1 MSLLKMAKLLILNFS
16 FMNEKYLKDQKNQ
29 FKNKIIVI
37 TGSTQGSGAETAKL
51 FAARG
56 AKAITICGRQ
66 EEKGK
71 KVREEIESLG
81 AKCLYVKADL
91 AKVEDCKKII
101 SLTDKE
107 FGTVNVL
114 VNVAGYTQRGTILS
128 ATLENYENNFNINA
142 RAPFILM
149 QESIKIMIRDKNKGT
164 IANVLSMAMYSG
176 MPFIVAYSGSKGAL
190 SIMTRNI
197 ANAVS
202 GHQIRVN
209 AINIGWTDT
218 PAEHDIQTKVHKGGE
233 DWLKNAE
240 KKVPFKRLTKTID
253 VAKGLAFMCSEES
266 GLMTGSIIDFDQTVH
281 GWHSYSA
288 YDTNILDD
296 SLLGE

>member
-1 MSLLKMAKLLILNFS
+1 MDSNNYTFDIKK
-16 FMNEKYLKDQKNQ
+16 Q
-29 FKNKIIVI
+29 FEGKVIII

-66 EEKGK
+66 ENKGLQIK
-71 KVREEIESLG
+71 KEIEELG

-91 AKVEDCKKII
+91 SKVEDCKKIVA
-101 SLTDKE
+101 LTDTE
-107 FGTVNVL
+107 FGTVNSL
-114 VNVAGYTQRGTILS
+114 VNVAGYTERGTILS

-142 RAPFILM
+142 RAPFILI
-149 QESIKIMIRDKNKGT
+149 QEVVKIMIRDKNNGT

-176 MPFIVAYSGSKGAL
+176 MPFIVAYSGSKAAL
-190 SIMTRNI
+190 AIMTKNI
-197 ANAVS
+197 ANSLA

-209 AINIGWTDT
+209 ALNIGWTDT
-218 PAEHDIQTKVHKGGE
+218 PAEHDIQKRVHKKGE
-233 DWLKNAE
+233 DWLSKEEN
-240 KKVPFKRLTKTID
+240 KVPYKRLTKPLD
-253 VAKGLAFMCSEES
+253 VAKGLAFMCSDES
-266 GLMTGSIIDFDQTVH
+266 GLMTGSVIDFDQTVN

-288 YDTNILDD
+288 YDTKILDE

>member
-1 MSLLKMAKLLILNFS
+1 MDSNNYTFDIKK
-16 FMNEKYLKDQKNQ
+16 Q
-29 FKNKIIVI
+29 FEGKVIII

-66 EEKGK
+66 ENKGLQIK
-71 KVREEIESLG
+71 KEIEELG

-91 AKVEDCKKII
+91 SKVEDCKKIVA
-101 SLTDKE
+101 LTDTE
-107 FGTVNVL
+107 FGTVNSL
-114 VNVAGYTQRGTILS
+114 VNVAGYTERGTILS

-142 RAPFILM
+142 RAPFILI
-149 QESIKIMIRDKNKGT
+149 QEAVKIMIRDKNNGT

-176 MPFIVAYSGSKGAL
+176 MPFIVAYSGSKAAL
-190 SIMTRNI
+190 AIMTKNI
-197 ANAVS
+197 ANSLA

-209 AINIGWTDT
+209 ALNIGWTDT
-218 PAEHDIQTKVHKGGE
+218 PAEHDIQKRVHKKGE
-233 DWLKNAE
+233 DWLSKEEN
-240 KKVPFKRLTKTID
+240 KVPYKRLTKPLD
-253 VAKGLAFMCSEES
+253 VAKGLAFMCSDES
-266 GLMTGSIIDFDQTVH
+266 GLMTGSVIDFDQTVN

-288 YDTNILDD
+288 YDTKILDE